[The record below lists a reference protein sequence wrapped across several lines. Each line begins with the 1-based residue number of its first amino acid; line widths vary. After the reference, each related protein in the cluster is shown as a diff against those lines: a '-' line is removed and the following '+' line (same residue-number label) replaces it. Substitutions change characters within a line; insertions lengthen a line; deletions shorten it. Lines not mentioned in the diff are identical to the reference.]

1 MFGRLPARR
10 GTEATPPLASGSRA
24 PLTARCG
31 RRQQHI
37 LDRATTSTCDDLAD
51 RLHQIRSE
59 IAKQAMTA
67 RVEAGECPGIAP
79 LGYRNV
85 VIDDRRTVEV
95 DPTAAPLVIEAFHLA
110 AQRKRSL
117 RKIRTELGQR
127 GLVGRNGKP
136 IGVSSLQA
144 VLTNPF
150 YAGLIRH
157 QDSVYRGVHKPLVSR
172 SLFDR
177 VHRSLFRRRCR

>member
-1 MFGRLPARR
+1 MN
-10 GTEATPPLASGSRA
+10 T
-24 PLTARCG
+24 
-31 RRQQHI
+31 QHI
-37 LDRATTSTCDDLAD
+37 LDRATTSTCDDLNNL
-51 RLHQIRSE
+51 LHQMRSE

-85 VIDDRRTVEV
+85 VVGNRRTVEV
-95 DPTAAPLVIEAFHLA
+95 DPTTAPLIVEAFHLA
-110 AQRKRSL
+110 AQRKGSL
-117 RKIRTELGQR
+117 RNILAQLGPS
-127 GLVGRNGKP
+127 GLVGRKGKP
-136 IGVSSLQA
+136 LGVSSLHA

-157 QDSVYRGVHKPLVSR
+157 RRELYRGAHSPLVSK

-177 VHRSLFRRRCR
+177 VRRHLYHRRCR